1 MSERVEI
8 RREFRTSDPEGIIEH
23 HRRVVP
29 DEFGLN
35 SEFMSM
41 IADAIA
47 EQRRRGWPTERE
59 GIWIVER
66 DGVHA
71 GSMALTDEGDTGVV
85 RWVLLDSDLRGQGLG
100 RRLLNELLAK
110 AREVGFE
117 RLRLETF
124 SELRAAAYL
133 YREAGF
139 VILREDTRPRWGR
152 ASITYQYYELEL
164 EPAQTESALDAVVG
178 SA

>member
-1 MSERVEI
+1 MSGRVEI
-8 RREFRTSDPEGIIEH
+8 RREFHPGDLGAIIEH
-23 HRRVVP
+23 HGRLYAREHGV
-29 DEFGLN
+29 N
-35 SEFMSM
+35 SEFESM
-41 IADAIA
+41 VAKAVGEA
-47 EQRRRGWPTERE
+47 GSRGFPTERE
-59 GIWIVER
+59 GLWIVER